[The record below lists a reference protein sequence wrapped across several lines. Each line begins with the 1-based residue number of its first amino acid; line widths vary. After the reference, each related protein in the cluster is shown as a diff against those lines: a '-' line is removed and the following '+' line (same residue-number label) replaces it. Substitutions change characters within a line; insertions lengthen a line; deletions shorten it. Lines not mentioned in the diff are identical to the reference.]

1 MNILIVAT
9 SHTQLGDTGRKTGLW
24 LEELAFP
31 YYIFKDAGGVMVL
44 ASPKGGE
51 VPLDPKSESILAST
65 PTIRRFQKDPEGI
78 SLLEHSLP
86 LEEVKADNYDM
97 VYVGGGHGA
106 LWDFPDCAP
115 LRQLL
120 NDFIGQ
126 QKIIGLVSHGVA
138 ALLALQNGSTGEPF
152 VKGRRLT
159 AFSNGEQK
167 VAGLTD
173 VVPFSLESRLVA
185 DGAIYTRGDDFR
197 THTVMDGKIISGQN
211 PVSSLDVSRK
221 MLALLKDSTKGVAA
235 VRP

>member
-31 YYIFKDAGGVMVL
+31 YYIFKDSGGVMVL

-65 PTIRRFQKDPEGI
+65 PTIRKFQKDPEGI
-78 SLLEHSLP
+78 SLLEHSLA
-86 LEEVKADNYDM
+86 LAEVKADDYDM

-106 LWDFPDCAP
+106 LWDFPDNAA

-120 NDFIGQ
+120 DHFIAR
-126 QKIIGLVSHGVA
+126 QKVIGLVSHGVS
-138 ALLALQNGSTGEPF
+138 ALLALQNHSTGEPF

-159 AFSNGEQK
+159 AFSNSEQK

-185 DGAIYTRGDDFR
+185 DGAIYTKGDDFR
-197 THTVMDGKIISGQN
+197 THTVTEGKIISGQN
-211 PVSSLDVSRK
+211 PISSLDVSRR
-221 MLALLKDSTKGVAA
+221 MLALLKETTKGVPA
-235 VRP
+235 

>member
-9 SHTQLGDTGRKTGLW
+9 SHTALGDTGRKTGLW

-31 YYIFKDAGGVMVL
+31 FYIFKDGGAVLTL

-65 PTIRRFQKDPEGI
+65 PTIRRFQKDPDGI
-78 SLLEHSLP
+78 SLLEHSLT
-86 LEEVKADNYDM
+86 LDAVKANNYDM

-106 LWDFPDCAP
+106 LWDFPDNKV
-115 LRQLL
+115 LSSLL

-138 ALLALQNGSTGEPF
+138 ALLALQNHSTGEPF
-152 VKGRRLT
+152 VKGRHVT
-159 AFSNGEQK
+159 GFSNSEQK
-167 VAGLTD
+167 VVGLTD

-185 DGAIYTRGDDFR
+185 EGAIYTKGDDFR
-197 THTVMDGKIISGQN
+197 THTVTDGKIICGQN
-211 PVSSLDVSRK
+211 PISSLDVSRK
-221 MLALLKDSTKGVAA
+221 MLALLKETTKA
-235 VRP
+235 VPA